1 MTTAST
7 TVSTMGRRAFTG
19 AAMFLLTFAIGTTS
33 AIADT
38 PLSDDWPVAQGRSTL
53 DTLLFFGGGTI
64 GVILLVALLGLL
76 TARTNYVPPPP
87 SQDLATTTG
96 SDVAHH

>member
-7 TVSTMGRRAFTG
+7 TARRAITG
-19 AAMFLLTFAIGTTS
+19 ASMFLLTFWVATTA

-38 PLSDDWPVAQGRSTL
+38 PLSDDWPVAESRSDL

-64 GVILLVALLGLL
+64 GLIVLIALFGLL

-87 SQDLATTTG
+87 SQDLATTAGT
-96 SDVAHH
+96 DAAHH